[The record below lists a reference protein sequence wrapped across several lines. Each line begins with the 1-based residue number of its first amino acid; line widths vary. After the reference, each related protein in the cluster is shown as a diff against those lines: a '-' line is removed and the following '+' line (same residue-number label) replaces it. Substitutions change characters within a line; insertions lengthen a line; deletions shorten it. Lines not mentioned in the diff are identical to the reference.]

1 MTAIFADTFYG
12 VALTNVRD
20 SAQFS
25 RSLSSA
31 SLVTT
36 EPVLIEY
43 LDYSAAWGP
52 EFRLMASASAN
63 SMVSSSSVKVLPLT
77 AELFEAG
84 VDLYAAR
91 PDKGY
96 SLTDCTSM
104 VAMRRQGLSQALTND
119 QHFDQGGPG
128 ALSRFVEGDFLT
140 VPRPCF
146 RNGKF

>member
-1 MTAIFADTFYG
+1 MTAIFADTFYW

-20 SAQFS
+20 SAHERAKEFS

-43 LDYSAAWGP
+43 LNYFAAWGP

-63 SMVSSSSVKVLPLT
+63 SMFSSSSVKVLPLT

-119 QHFDQGGPG
+119 QHFDQEGFR
-128 ALSRFVEGDFLT
+128 ALFRDSSRAIS
-140 VPRPCF
+140 
-146 RNGKF
+146 

>member
-1 MTAIFADTFYG
+1 MTAIFADTFYW

-20 SAQFS
+20 SAHEQAKKFS

-36 EPVLIEY
+36 EPVLIEHLNY
-43 LDYSAAWGP
+43 FAAWGQ

-63 SMVSSSSVKVLPLT
+63 SMLSSSTVKVLPLT
-77 AELFEAG
+77 AGLFQAG

-96 SLTDCTSM
+96 SLTDCISM
-104 VAMRRQGLSQALTND
+104 VAMRQQRLIDALTND
-119 QHFDQGGPG
+119 QHFDQEGFR
-128 ALSRFVEGDFLT
+128 AL
-140 VPRPCF
+140 F
-146 RNGKF
+146 RDP